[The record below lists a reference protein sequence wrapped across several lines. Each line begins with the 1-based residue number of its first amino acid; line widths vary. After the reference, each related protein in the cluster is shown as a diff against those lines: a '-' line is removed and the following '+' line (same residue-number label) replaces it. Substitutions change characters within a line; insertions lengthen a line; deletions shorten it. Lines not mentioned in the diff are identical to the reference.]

1 MPAKELRKS
10 GKLKIGITGGI
21 GSGKSLACRY
31 FEELGYTVIYA
42 DRVAK
47 ELYSTNKKLIKRLV
61 AEFGK
66 GILDE
71 NGKLSRP
78 NARRIIFSDKR
89 NIKRVNSIVHPFVF
103 REMDKMVSGLK
114 DKVVL
119 FEAAI
124 MFESGSYK
132 RMDYVVL
139 IYANKETRI
148 KRIIKRDGVKR
159 RDVLKLMKLQLDERE
174 KAKRAD
180 FVIKNNATAP
190 ALEKNV
196 KAFSKILKTL

>member
-10 GKLKIGITGGI
+10 GRLKIGITGGI
-21 GSGKSLACRY
+21 GSGKSLACKY
-31 FEELGYTVIYA
+31 FEKLGYKVIYA

-47 ELYSTNKKLIKRLV
+47 ELYSTNNQLIKRLV

-71 NGKLSRP
+71 NGKLSRQ
-78 NARRIIFSDKR
+78 NARRIIFSNNN

-103 REMDKMVSGLK
+103 REMDKMVSRIK

-159 RDVLKLMKLQLDERE
+159 HDVLKLMKLQLDERE
-174 KAKRAD
+174 KVKRAD
-180 FVIKNNATAP
+180 FVIKNNFT
-190 ALEKNV
+190 ALELKKNV
-196 KAFSKILKTL
+196 KAFNKILKTL

>member
-21 GSGKSLACRY
+21 GSGKSLACKY
-31 FEELGYTVIYA
+31 FEKLGYKVIYA

-47 ELYSTNKKLIKRLV
+47 ELYSTNKQLIKRLV
-61 AEFGK
+61 AQFGK

-103 REMDKMVSGLK
+103 REMDKMVSRIK

-159 RDVLKLMKLQLDERE
+159 RDVLKLMNLQLDERE

-196 KAFSKILKTL
+196 KAFNRILKTL

>member
-21 GSGKSLACRY
+21 GSGKSLACKY
-31 FEELGYTVIYA
+31 FEKLGYKVIYA

-47 ELYSTNKKLIKRLV
+47 ELYTSNKQLINRLV
-61 AEFGK
+61 AEFGR

-78 NARRIIFSDKR
+78 NARSIIFSNKK
-89 NIKRVNSIVHPFVF
+89 NIIRVNSIVHPFVF
-103 REMDKMVSGLK
+103 REMDKMVSRIK

-139 IYANKETRI
+139 IYANEETRI

-159 RDVLKLMKLQLDERE
+159 RDVLRLMKLQLDERE

-180 FVIKNNATAP
+180 FVIKNNTT
-190 ALEKNV
+190 ALELQKNV
-196 KAFSKILKTL
+196 KAFNRILKAL

>member
-1 MPAKELRKS
+1 MPQKS
-10 GKLKIGITGGI
+10 RLKIGITGGI

-31 FEELGYTVIYA
+31 LEELGCKVIYA
-42 DRVAK
+42 DKIAK
-47 ELYSTNKKLIKRLV
+47 ELYASNKALLKKL
-61 AEFGK
+61 AGEFGK
-66 GILDE
+66 SILNIDGTL
-71 NGKLSRP
+71 NRI
-78 NARRIIFSDKR
+78 NARKVIFSNKK

-103 REMDKMVSGLK
+103 REMDKMVSRIK

-159 RDVLKLMKLQLDERE
+159 SDVLKLMKLQLDERE

-196 KAFSKILKTL
+196 KAFNRILKTL

>member
-21 GSGKSLACRY
+21 GSGKSLACKY
-31 FEELGYTVIYA
+31 FEKLGCKVIYA

-47 ELYSTNKKLIKRLV
+47 ELYSSNSQLIKRLV
-61 AEFGK
+61 AQFGK

-103 REMDKMVSGLK
+103 REMDKMVSRIK

-180 FVIKNNATAP
+180 FVIKNNATAT

-196 KAFSKILKTL
+196 KAFSRILKTL

>member
-21 GSGKSLACRY
+21 GSGKSLACKY
-31 FEELGYTVIYA
+31 FENLGYKVIYA
-42 DRVAK
+42 DGVAK
-47 ELYSTNKKLIKRLV
+47 ELYSSNSQLIKRLV
-61 AEFGK
+61 AQFGK

-103 REMDKMVSGLK
+103 REMDKMVSRIK

-190 ALEKNV
+190 ALEKND
-196 KAFSKILKTL
+196 KALNRILKTL

>member
-21 GSGKSLACRY
+21 GSGKSLACKY
-31 FEELGYTVIYA
+31 FEKLGYKVIYA

-47 ELYSTNKKLIKRLV
+47 ELYSSNSQLIKRLV

-103 REMDKMVSGLK
+103 REMDKMVSRIK

-180 FVIKNNATAP
+180 FVIKNNSTAP

-196 KAFSKILKTL
+196 KTFSRILKTL

>member
-47 ELYSTNKKLIKRLV
+47 ELYLTNKQLIKRLV

-78 NARRIIFSDKR
+78 DARRIIFSDKR

-103 REMDKMVSGLK
+103 REMDKMVSRLK

-159 RDVLKLMKLQLDERE
+159 GDVLKLMKHQLDERE
-174 KAKRAD
+174 KVKRAD
-180 FVIKNNATAP
+180 FVIKNNSTAP
-190 ALEKNV
+190 ELKKNI
-196 KAFSKILKTL
+196 KAFNKILKTL

>member
-1 MPAKELRKS
+1 MPTKELWKS

-21 GSGKSLACRY
+21 GSGKSLACKY
-31 FEELGYTVIYA
+31 FEKLGYKVIYA

-47 ELYSTNKKLIKRLV
+47 ELYSSNSQLIKRLV
-61 AEFGK
+61 AKFGK

-103 REMDKMVSGLK
+103 REMDKMVSRIK

-180 FVIKNNATAP
+180 FVIKNNSTAP

-196 KAFSKILKTL
+196 KAFSRILKTL

>member
-1 MPAKELRKS
+1 MPAKELRKT

-21 GSGKSLACRY
+21 GSGKSLACKY
-31 FEELGYTVIYA
+31 FEELGYKVIYA
-42 DRVAK
+42 DKVAK
-47 ELYSTNKKLIKRLV
+47 ELYASNKQLINKLA

-66 GILDE
+66 EILDE
-71 NGKLSRP
+71 NGNLSRAD
-78 NARRIIFSDKR
+78 ARRIIFSNKR

-103 REMDKMVSGLK
+103 RQMDKMVSK
-114 DKVVL
+114 IKHNIVL

-148 KRIIKRDGVKR
+148 KRIIRRDGVR
-159 RDVLKLMKLQLDERE
+159 RSDVLKLMQLQLDERE

>member
-21 GSGKSLACRY
+21 GSGKSLACKY
-31 FEELGYTVIYA
+31 FEKLGYKVIYA

-47 ELYSTNKKLIKRLV
+47 ELYLTNKQLIKRLV

-71 NGKLSRP
+71 NGMLSRP
-78 NARRIIFSDKR
+78 NARRIIFSNKR

-103 REMDKMVSGLK
+103 REMDKMVSKLK

-180 FVIKNNATAP
+180 FVIKNNTT
-190 ALEKNV
+190 ALELQKNI
-196 KAFSKILKTL
+196 KAFNKILKTL

>member
-47 ELYSTNKKLIKRLV
+47 ELYSTNKQLIKRLV

-103 REMDKMVSGLK
+103 REMDEMVSRLK

-159 RDVLKLMKLQLDERE
+159 RDVLKLMKHQLDERE
-174 KAKRAD
+174 KVKRAD
-180 FVIKNNATAP
+180 FVIKNNSTAP
-190 ALEKNV
+190 ELKKNI
-196 KAFSKILKTL
+196 KAFNKILKTL

>member
-21 GSGKSLACRY
+21 GSGKSLACKY
-31 FEELGYTVIYA
+31 FEKLGYKVIYA

-47 ELYSTNKKLIKRLV
+47 ELYSSNSQLIKRLV

-103 REMDKMVSGLK
+103 REMDKMVSRIK

-180 FVIKNNATAP
+180 FVIKNNSTAP

-196 KAFSKILKTL
+196 KAFSRILKTL

>member
-71 NGKLSRP
+71 NGKLSRL
-78 NARRIIFSDKR
+78 NARRIIFSDKS
-89 NIKRVNSIVHPFVF
+89 NIKRVNYIVHPFVF
-103 REMDKMVSGLK
+103 REMDEMVSRLK

-174 KAKRAD
+174 KVKRAD
-180 FVIKNNATAP
+180 FVIKNNSTAP
-190 ALEKNV
+190 ELKKNI
-196 KAFSKILKTL
+196 KAFNKILKTL

>member
-1 MPAKELRKS
+1 MPAKKLRKS

-21 GSGKSLACRY
+21 GSGKSLACKY
-31 FEELGYTVIYA
+31 FEKLGYKVIYA

-47 ELYSTNKKLIKRLV
+47 ELYASNKQLINKLV

-78 NARRIIFSDKR
+78 NARKIIFSSKR

-103 REMDKMVSGLK
+103 REMDKMVSRIK

-148 KRIIKRDGVKR
+148 KRIINRDGVKR

-180 FVIKNNATAP
+180 FVIKNNTTALE
-190 ALEKNV
+190 LEKNV
-196 KAFSKILKTL
+196 KAFNKILKTL

>member
-21 GSGKSLACRY
+21 GSGKSLACKY
-31 FEELGYTVIYA
+31 FEKLGYKVIYA

-47 ELYSTNKKLIKRLV
+47 ELYSTNSQLIKRLV

-78 NARRIIFSDKR
+78 NTRRIIFSDKR

-103 REMDKMVSGLK
+103 REMDKMVSRIK

-180 FVIKNNATAP
+180 FVIKNNSTAP

-196 KAFSKILKTL
+196 KAFSRILKTL

>member
-21 GSGKSLACRY
+21 GSGKSLACKY
-31 FEELGYTVIYA
+31 FEKLGYKVIYA

-47 ELYSTNKKLIKRLV
+47 ELYSTNKQLIKRLV

-78 NARRIIFSDKR
+78 DARRIIFSEKR

-103 REMDKMVSGLK
+103 REMDKMVSRIK

-148 KRIIKRDGVKR
+148 KRIINRDGVKR

-180 FVIKNNATAP
+180 FVIKNNTTALE
-190 ALEKNV
+190 LEKNV
-196 KAFSKILKTL
+196 KAFNKILKTL

>member
-21 GSGKSLACRY
+21 GSGKSLACKY
-31 FEELGYTVIYA
+31 FEELGYKVIYA

-47 ELYSTNKKLIKRLV
+47 ELYSTNRLLIKKLV

-71 NGKLSRP
+71 NGNLSRT

-103 REMDKMVSGLK
+103 REMDKMVSKLK

-180 FVIKNNATAP
+180 FAIKNNSSAL

>member
-21 GSGKSLACRY
+21 GSGKSLACKY
-31 FEELGYTVIYA
+31 FEKLGYKVIYA

-47 ELYSTNKKLIKRLV
+47 ELYSSNSQLIKRLV

-103 REMDKMVSGLK
+103 REMDKMVSRIK

-196 KAFSKILKTL
+196 KAFNRILKTL

>member
-21 GSGKSLACRY
+21 GSGKSLACKY
-31 FEELGYTVIYA
+31 FEKLGYKVIYA

-47 ELYSTNKKLIKRLV
+47 ELYSSNSQLIKRLV

-103 REMDKMVSGLK
+103 REMDKMVSRIK

-159 RDVLKLMKLQLDERE
+159 SDVLKLMKLQLDERE

-196 KAFSKILKTL
+196 KAFNRILKTL

>member
-103 REMDKMVSGLK
+103 REMDEMVSRLK

-159 RDVLKLMKLQLDERE
+159 RDVLKLMKHQLDERE
-174 KAKRAD
+174 KVKRAD
-180 FVIKNNATAP
+180 FVIKNNSTAP
-190 ALEKNV
+190 ELKKNI
-196 KAFSKILKTL
+196 KAFNKILKTF

>member
-21 GSGKSLACRY
+21 GSGKSLACKY
-31 FEELGYTVIYA
+31 FEKLGYKVIYA

-47 ELYSTNKKLIKRLV
+47 ELYTSNKQLINRLV
-61 AEFGK
+61 AEFGR

-78 NARRIIFSDKR
+78 NARSIIFSNKK
-89 NIKRVNSIVHPFVF
+89 NIIRVNSIVHPFVF
-103 REMDKMVSGLK
+103 REMDKMVSRIK

-159 RDVLKLMKLQLDERE
+159 RDVLRLMKLQLDERE

-180 FVIKNNATAP
+180 FVIKNNTT
-190 ALEKNV
+190 ALELQKNV
-196 KAFSKILKTL
+196 KAFNRILKAL